1 MDQTTKPEDGGQR
14 EDPGT
19 PEATP
24 AQEGAASGGSWSPG
38 EIPPP
43 PPGETPPGAVPPGG
57 TSQEPATAGG
67 QPGRSA
73 HDTSTGLDPN
83 LAGLLCYILGVVTGI
98 VFLLIENRS
107 SYVRF
112 HALQSTIVFGALFVL
127 SLVLPVIPVVGILV
141 SLLLPLLGVVLWILL
156 MVKAYQGERFKVPY
170 VGDWVEQQ
178 LARNT
183 PGG

>member
-1 MDQTTKPEDGGQR
+1 M
-14 EDPGT
+14 
-19 PEATP
+19 
-24 AQEGAASGGSWSPG
+24 
-38 EIPPP
+38 
-43 PPGETPPGAVPPGG
+43 
-57 TSQEPATAGG
+57 
-67 QPGRSA
+67 
-73 HDTSTGLDPN
+73 
-83 LAGLLCYILGVVTGI
+83 AGLLCYILGVVTGI